1 MLDMTIDGSNTM
13 SYNQIHNHHSHH
25 SALSYTPQLHFNNE
39 NNQQN
44 FDWSNSYGGSYDFPF
59 QSQSGVPF
67 AHHPSGNNTFPAPY
81 ALSDPQR
88 YNVFDRS
95 FSSPLAQELLP
106 PMPAA
111 RSGASL
117 DPTSIHPSRSAPPSC
132 SSSPLAPGTST
143 DYLDVPTRMDGST
156 SREHSPAKSDNDP
169 GDARRRLPC
178 LMEGCSRRFTN
189 QYTLRVHMDAHKP
202 KPKQTFPCTL
212 GCSEKF
218 SRQHDRLR
226 HEVSKHGKVCEFL
239 CDACGRFFS
248 SRKTLGNHKCPVAH
262 GTTRW
267 MDD

>member
-1 MLDMTIDGSNTM
+1 MKTTNKTSIGLIATVVAMIF
-13 SYNQIHNHHSHH
+13 
-25 SALSYTPQLHFNNE
+25 LS
-39 NNQQN
+39 
-44 FDWSNSYGGSYDFPF
+44 SRKAGC
-59 QSQSGVPF
+59 
-67 AHHPSGNNTFPAPY
+67 PSRIILRATTLSLRLTVRLLSFSSVSLKLSSEA